1 MAGVSVDEEDV
12 ELPPEDVP
20 PLDVA
25 PEEPAVPLDP
35 VEAPEVPED
44 PDDPG
49 DPDDPVEPVEPAE
62 PVELVE
68 PVDPVEPVEPV
79 DVELAAEESVDP
91 PSSTGYDNSP
101 LRKGPGLLTG
111 MEPTISLAMRSINA
125 RARVDWAM
133 ESRLLWVVK
142 T

>member
-20 PLDVA
+20 PLDVD
-25 PEEPAVPLDP
+25 PEEPAVPVDP

-44 PDDPG
+44 PDDPAE
-49 DPDDPVEPVEPAE
+49 PVEPVEP
-62 PVELVE
+62 
-68 PVDPVEPVEPV
+68 VDPIEPVEPV

-101 LRKGPGLLTG
+101 LRKGPGLLTV

>member
-20 PLDVA
+20 PLDVD
-25 PEEPAVPLDP
+25 PEEPAVPVDP

-44 PDDPG
+44 PDDPA
-49 DPDDPVEPVEPAE
+49 EPVEP
-62 PVELVE
+62 VE

-79 DVELAAEESVDP
+79 DVELAAEESVDA

-101 LRKGPGLLTG
+101 LRKGPGLLTV

>member
-20 PLDVA
+20 PLDVD
-25 PEEPAVPLDP
+25 PEEPAVPVDP

-44 PDDPG
+44 PDDPA
-49 DPDDPVEPVEPAE
+49 EPVEP
-62 PVELVE
+62 VE

-101 LRKGPGLLTG
+101 LRKGPGLLTV

>member
-20 PLDVA
+20 PLDVD
-25 PEEPAVPLDP
+25 PEEPAVPVDP

-44 PDDPG
+44 PDDPA
-49 DPDDPVEPVEPAE
+49 EPVEP
-62 PVELVE
+62 VE

-101 LRKGPGLLTG
+101 LRKGPGLLTV
-111 MEPTISLAMRSINA
+111 MEPTISLAMRSIKA

>member
-20 PLDVA
+20 PLDVD
-25 PEEPAVPLDP
+25 PEEPAVPVDP

-44 PDDPG
+44 PDDPA
-49 DPDDPVEPVEPAE
+49 DPDDPVEPVEP
-62 PVELVE
+62 VE
-68 PVDPVEPVEPV
+68 PEEPVEPV

-101 LRKGPGLLTG
+101 LRKGPGLLTV

>member
-25 PEEPAVPLDP
+25 PEEPAVPVDP

-44 PDDPG
+44 PDDPA
-49 DPDDPVEPVEPAE
+49 DPDDPVEPVEP
-62 PVELVE
+62 VE
-68 PVDPVEPVEPV
+68 PEEPVEPV

-101 LRKGPGLLTG
+101 LRKGPGLLTV

>member
-49 DPDDPVEPVEPAE
+49 DPDDPVEPVEP
-62 PVELVE
+62 VE

-101 LRKGPGLLTG
+101 LRKGPGLLTV

>member
-44 PDDPG
+44 PDDPA
-49 DPDDPVEPVEPAE
+49 DPDDPVEPVEP
-62 PVELVE
+62 VE
-68 PVDPVEPVEPV
+68 PEEPVEPV

-101 LRKGPGLLTG
+101 LRKGPGLLTV

>member
-44 PDDPG
+44 PDDPA
-49 DPDDPVEPVEPAE
+49 DPDDPVEPVEP
-62 PVELVE
+62 VE
-68 PVDPVEPVEPV
+68 PEEPVEPV
-79 DVELAAEESVDP
+79 DVELAAEESVDS

-101 LRKGPGLLTG
+101 LRKGPGLLTV

>member
-62 PVELVE
+62 PVE
-68 PVDPVEPVEPV
+68 PVEPV
-79 DVELAAEESVDP
+79 DAAEESVDP

-101 LRKGPGLLTG
+101 LRKGPGLLTV

>member
-20 PLDVA
+20 PLDVD
-25 PEEPAVPLDP
+25 PEEPAVPVDP

-49 DPDDPVEPVEPAE
+49 DPDDPVEPVEP
-62 PVELVE
+62 VE

-101 LRKGPGLLTG
+101 LRKGPGLLTV

>member
-25 PEEPAVPLDP
+25 PEEPAVPVDP

-44 PDDPG
+44 PDDPA
-49 DPDDPVEPVEPAE
+49 DPDDPVEPVEP
-62 PVELVE
+62 VE
-68 PVDPVEPVEPV
+68 PVVPV

-101 LRKGPGLLTG
+101 LRKGPGLLTV

-125 RARVDWAM
+125 RASVDWAM